1 MKITI
6 IGAGVAVLGISLV
19 SSSRAVAD
27 DKAHDFY
34 FQQQQQRFI
43 VQPQNA
49 RMFAMGGSTRLTE
62 SNSLSVANNPA
73 GLGMMKYGDMS
84 ESYSYNEISG
94 KQFPNETKLKDKQ
107 NSGQVFGAVPINPVK
122 NGLPDGGNFGMGWH
136 GRYGNWS
143 GDPDDTNSSTYQMSA
158 AYGKAITD
166 TFSIGYGLTYQ
177 NDELN
182 SAQYD
187 YRGSDNFLHT
197 LGAQYQGVKDL
208 VLGATLALGH
218 GTHDLRYEQPT
229 GTNQNVDQ
237 VSAAIGTGAEYRM
250 GTTSLAAGVDYT
262 YYHNNGN
269 NDQNDDIAFGGDS
282 TGHVMNAR
290 VGIEERVADWFSL
303 RAGYRY
309 GGNFNW
315 QYKRDSLKDLDGNAR
330 YNAVSLG
337 AGVQYAFDD
346 DSVIRALQLDYGVE
360 YRSLG
365 YDDWQH
371 LVTISTPFDLCL

>member
-1 MKITI
+1 MKSRIA
-6 IGAGVAVLGISLV
+6 GAAAAVV
-19 SSSRAVAD
+19 SVSVMSVSPSFAD

-43 VQPQNA
+43 EQPQNA
-49 RMFAMGGSTRLTE
+49 RMFAMGGSTRMTE

-73 GLGMMKYGDMS
+73 GLGLMKYGDMS
-84 ESYSYNEISG
+84 GSYSYNEISG
-94 KQFPNETKLKDKQ
+94 KRFPNETKLKDKQ
-107 NSGQVFGAVPINPVK
+107 NSGQVFGAVPISPVK
-122 NGLPDGGNFGMGWH
+122 DDLPDGGNFGMGWH

-143 GDPDDTNSSTYQMSA
+143 GDLDDTDSSTYQISA

-166 TFSIGYGLTYQ
+166 AFSVGYGLTYQ

-182 SAQYD
+182 STGYD
-187 YRGSDNFLHT
+187 YNGSDNFLHT

-208 VLGATLALGH
+208 VLGATISLGH
-218 GTHDLRYEQPT
+218 GTHDLRYNQPI
-229 GTNQNVDQ
+229 GANQNVDQ
-237 VSAAIGTGAEYRM
+237 SSAAIGTGIEYAM
-250 GTTSLAAGVDYT
+250 GTTSLAAGIDYT

-269 NDQNDDIAFGGDS
+269 NDQSDDIAFGGDS

-290 VGIEERVADWFSL
+290 LGLEERIADWFSL

-330 YNAVSLG
+330 YNAISLG

-346 DSVIRALQLDYGVE
+346 DSVIRALRLDYGVE

-371 LVTISTPFDLCL
+371 LVTIATPFDLCL